1 MALEA
6 LKGEVTDIRNRLH
19 MTETYIR
26 ENERV
31 IGVNSAQL
39 ADNNKNMQN
48 KIVSFNYQHDLVL
61 HLQDLAHESEY
72 AIFENRRMLVLYC
85 Q

>member
-6 LKGEVTDIRNRLH
+6 LKGEVNEIRNRLQ

-39 ADNNKNMQN
+39 ADNNKN
-48 KIVSFNYQHDLVL
+48 L
-61 HLQDLAHESEY
+61 
-72 AIFENRRMLVLYC
+72 
-85 Q
+85 